1 MANCPK
7 RRARRSGGMGATKRR
22 TRIRLPDLAPSRQ
35 GQSQDD
41 GTVVALRRLATPHL
55 VRLLGE
61 WRGGGLAYPALAAA
75 LRGLIVEGRLPP
87 YTRLP
92 SEREL
97 ALALGV
103 SRNTVTAALDVLR
116 RQRYLA
122 SRRGRGSWI
131 TSPPLAKDRPDE
143 SEPPSG
149 DMIDL
154 TLANLPAPP
163 ELAEL
168 ALQAA
173 GDLVQELGGH
183 GYEPFGLPATRAAIA
198 AYLSHRG
205 LVTSPAQVLVTQ
217 GALHAWDLALRTFAR
232 PGDRVLLETP
242 TYPGALDAVR
252 AHGCI
257 PVAVPVTDAGWDLP
271 LLQTTLR
278 DARPVLGYV
287 IPDFQNPTGVWASAR
302 QRAVLARAARAAG
315 TLLVSDESLAELVLE
330 PDLEEDQ
337 TRVRPSV
344 AAGDPGTGV
353 LAVGSL
359 SKPVWGGLR
368 TGWLRADPELV
379 RRMALARAGQDVGSP
394 ILDQLMAVE
403 VLGRLH
409 ELLPARREWLRER
422 RDALMRAVA
431 DERPGWRVRRPSGG
445 MAVWVELPDGAS
457 ASALAARA
465 VAHGVRVAPGPRF
478 GVDGGFERRMR
489 LPFTQPPER
498 LAEAVRRLAAAE
510 DALGS
515 RSPAR
520 PAEVRW
526 VA

>member
-1 MANCPK
+1 
-7 RRARRSGGMGATKRR
+7 
-22 TRIRLPDLAPSRQ
+22 
-35 GQSQDD
+35 
-41 GTVVALRRLATPHL
+41 
-55 VRLLGE
+55 
-61 WRGGGLAYPALAAA
+61 
-75 LRGLIVEGRLPP
+75 
-87 YTRLP
+87 
-92 SEREL
+92 
-97 ALALGV
+97 
-103 SRNTVTAALDVLR
+103 VLR

-131 TSPPLAKDRPDE
+131 TSPPLPKDRPDE
-143 SEPPSG
+143 PEPPSG

-173 GDLVQELGGH
+173 ADLAQELGGH
-183 GYEPFGLPATRAAIA
+183 GYEPFGLPAARAAIA
-198 AYLSHRG
+198 DYLSRRG
-205 LVTSPAQVLVTQ
+205 LVTTPPQVLVTQ

-232 PGDRVLLETP
+232 PGDRVLLESP

-252 AHGCI
+252 AHGCV
-257 PVAVPVTDAGWDLP
+257 PVAVAVTEDGWDLP
-271 LLQTTLR
+271 LLRAALR
-278 DARPVLGYV
+278 DARPVLAYV
-287 IPDFQNPTGVWASAR
+287 IPDFQNPTGFWASAR

-315 TLLVSDESLAELVLE
+315 TLVVSDESLAELVLG
-330 PDLEEDQ
+330 PRAGRSDPGGKGDQ
-337 TRVRPSV
+337 GDHGGQVDQGDHGARPSM

-394 ILDQLMAVE
+394 ILDQLMAVQALE
-403 VLGRLH
+403 HLH

-422 RDALMRAVA
+422 RDALMDAVA
-431 DERPGWRVRRPSGG
+431 AERPDWRVRRPDGG
-445 MAVWVELPDGAS
+445 MALWVELPAGAA
-457 ASALAARA
+457 ASALAARG

-478 GVDGGFERRMR
+478 GVNGGFERRLR

-498 LAEAVRRLAAAE
+498 LAEAVRRLASAE

-515 RSPAR
+515 RSPSR

>member
-1 MANCPK
+1 
-7 RRARRSGGMGATKRR
+7 
-22 TRIRLPDLAPSRQ
+22 
-35 GQSQDD
+35 
-41 GTVVALRRLATPHL
+41 VVALRRLATPHL
-55 VRLLGE
+55 TRLLGD
-61 WRGGGLAYPALAAA
+61 WRGGGVAYPALAAA
-75 LRGLIVEGRLPP
+75 LRALIVEGRLPP

-116 RQRYLA
+116 EQRYLA

-131 TSPPLAKDRPDE
+131 TSPPDPERRPDE
-143 SEPPSG
+143 AEPPAG

-163 ELAEL
+163 DLAEL
-168 ALQAA
+168 ALRAA
-173 GDLVQELGGH
+173 HALAPELGGH
-183 GYEPFGLPATRAAIA
+183 GYEPFGLAPTRAAIA
-198 AYLSHRG
+198 QYLSGRG
-205 LVTSPAQVLVTQ
+205 LLTDPGQMLVTQ

-252 AHGCI
+252 AHGC
-257 PVAVPVTDAGWDLP
+257 VPVGVPVSEDGWDLP
-271 LLQTTLR
+271 LMRAALR
-278 DARPVLGYV
+278 DARPVLGYL
-287 IPDFQNPTGVWASAR
+287 IPDFQNPTGYWASAR
-302 QRAVLARAARAAG
+302 ERAAVARAARTAG
-315 TLLVSDESLAELVLE
+315 MLLVSDESLAELVLE
-330 PDLEEDQ
+330 PGDANCS
-337 TRVRPSV
+337 TTTRPSL
-344 AAGDPGTGV
+344 AAGDSGGGV

-368 TGWLRADPELV
+368 TGWLRGEPQLV
-379 RRMALARAGQDVGSP
+379 RRLALARAGQDVGSP
-394 ILDQLMAVE
+394 ILDQLMAIE
-403 VLGRLH
+403 VLQRFDA
-409 ELLPARREWLRER
+409 LLPGRREWLRER
-422 RDALMRAVA
+422 RDALLSALA
-431 DERPGWRVRRPSGG
+431 GERPHWRVTSPAGG
-445 MAVWVELPDGAS
+445 MALWVELPEGTS

-478 GVDGGFERRMR
+478 GVDGGFEQRLR

-510 DALGS
+510 DALGT
-515 RSPAR
+515 RSAAR
-520 PAEVRW
+520 APDVRW

>member
-1 MANCPK
+1 M
-7 RRARRSGGMGATKRR
+7 
-22 TRIRLPDLAPSRQ
+22 
-35 GQSQDD
+35 
-41 GTVVALRRLATPHL
+41 VALRRLATPHL
-55 VRLLGE
+55 TRLLGE
-61 WRGGGLAYPALAAA
+61 WRGGGAAYPALAAA

-97 ALALGV
+97 ATALGV

-116 RQRYLA
+116 GQRYLA

-131 TSPPLAKDRPDE
+131 TSPPIPEDRPDE
-143 SEPPSG
+143 PGPATG

-163 ELAEL
+163 DLAEL
-168 ALQAA
+168 AIIAA
-173 GDLVQELGGH
+173 QGLARELGGH
-183 GYEPFGLPATRAAIA
+183 GYEPFGLPRVREAIA
-198 AYLSHRG
+198 AYLAARG
-205 LVTSPAQVLVTQ
+205 LATDPAQVLVTQ

-257 PVAVPVTDAGWDLP
+257 PIGVPVGEDGWDLA
-271 LLQTTLR
+271 LLRAALR

-287 IPDFQNPTGVWASAR
+287 IPDFQNPTGFRASAA
-302 QRAVLARAARAAG
+302 QRAVVARAARAAG

-330 PDLEEDQ
+330 PNHAGDPGDPA
-337 TRVRPSV
+337 PSL

-368 TGWLRADPELV
+368 TGWLRGEPQLV
-379 RRMALARAGQDVGSP
+379 RRLALARAGQDVGSP

-403 VLGRLH
+403 VLRRFDT
-409 ELLPARREWLRER
+409 LLPARRQWLRER
-422 RDALMRAVA
+422 RDALLSALA
-431 DERPGWRVRRPSGG
+431 GDRPHWRVPRPAGG
-445 MAVWVELPDGAS
+445 MALWVELPEGTT

-465 VAHGVRVAPGPRF
+465 VVHGVRVAPGPRF
-478 GVDGGFERRMR
+478 GVDGGFEQRLR

-510 DALGS
+510 HALGI
-515 RSPAR
+515 RAPAGA
-520 PAEVRW
+520 PDVRW

>member
-1 MANCPK
+1 M
-7 RRARRSGGMGATKRR
+7 
-22 TRIRLPDLAPSRQ
+22 
-35 GQSQDD
+35 
-41 GTVVALRRLATPHL
+41 VALRRLATPHL
-55 VRLLGE
+55 TRLLGE
-61 WRGGGLAYPALAAA
+61 WRAGGLAYPSLAAA

-97 ALALGV
+97 AVALGV

-131 TSPPLAKDRPDE
+131 TSPPIPQDRPDE
-143 SEPPSG
+143 PGPASR

-163 ELAEL
+163 DLAEL
-168 ALQAA
+168 AVHAA
-173 GDLVQELGGH
+173 QGLAQQLGGH
-183 GYEPFGLPATRAAIA
+183 GYEPFGLPPARAAVA
-198 AYLSHRG
+198 GYLSRRG
-205 LVTSPAQVLVTQ
+205 LATDSAQVLVTQ

-257 PVAVPVTDAGWDLP
+257 PIGVPVGEDGWDLP
-271 LLQTTLR
+271 LLRAALR

-287 IPDFQNPTGVWASAR
+287 IPDFQNPTGFWASATE
-302 QRAVLARAARAAG
+302 RAAVARAARAAG
-315 TLLVSDESLAELVLE
+315 TLLLSDESLAELVLE
-330 PDLEEDQ
+330 PHRLG
-337 TRVRPSV
+337 TPPPSM
-344 AAGDPGTGV
+344 AAGVRGTRDNV

-368 TGWLRADPELV
+368 TGWLRGEPQLV
-379 RRMALARAGQDVGSP
+379 RRLALARAGQDVGSP
-394 ILDQLMAVE
+394 ILDQLMAIE
-403 VLGRLH
+403 VLRRLDT
-409 ELLPARREWLRER
+409 LVPARREWLRER
-422 RDALMRAVA
+422 RDALLAAVA
-431 DERPGWRVRRPSGG
+431 RERPDWRVSRPSGG
-445 MAVWVELPDGAS
+445 MALWVELPS
-457 ASALAARA
+457 RTTASALAARG

-478 GVDGGFERRMR
+478 GVDGGFERRLR

-510 DALGS
+510 RSLGPRHPA
-515 RSPAR
+515 RSPD
-520 PAEVRW
+520 VRW

>member
-1 MANCPK
+1 
-7 RRARRSGGMGATKRR
+7 
-22 TRIRLPDLAPSRQ
+22 LAPSQQ
-35 GQSQDD
+35 GQFDDD

-55 VRLLGE
+55 TRLLGE
-61 WRGGGLAYPALAAA
+61 WRGGGVAYPALAAA

-97 ALALGV
+97 ATALGV

-116 RQRYLA
+116 GQRYLA

-131 TSPPLAKDRPDE
+131 TSPPIPEDRPDE
-143 SEPPSG
+143 PGPPSG
-149 DMIDL
+149 DVIDL

-168 ALQAA
+168 ALVAA
-173 GDLVQELGGH
+173 QTLARELGGH
-183 GYEPFGLPATRAAIA
+183 GYEPFGLPPARSAIA
-198 AYLSHRG
+198 EYLTGRG
-205 LVTSPAQVLVTQ
+205 LATDPAQVLVTQ
-217 GALHAWDLALRTFAR
+217 GALHAWDLTLRTFAR

-257 PVAVPVTDAGWDLP
+257 PVGVPVGEDGWDLA
-271 LLQTTLR
+271 LLRAALR

-287 IPDFQNPTGVWASAR
+287 IPDFQNPTGFRATAE
-302 QRAVLARAARAAG
+302 QRAAVARAARAAG
-315 TLLVSDESLAELVLE
+315 TLLVSDESLAELVLDTAD
-330 PDLEEDQ
+330 PADP
-337 TRVRPSV
+337 PSNPPPPHAPPSL
-344 AAGDPGTGV
+344 AAGDPGTAV

-368 TGWLRADPELV
+368 TGWLRGEPQLV
-379 RRMALARAGQDVGSP
+379 RRLALARAGQDVGSP

-403 VLGRLH
+403 VLRRLDT
-409 ELLPARREWLRER
+409 LLPARREWLRER
-422 RDALMRAVA
+422 RDALLNTLAG
-431 DERPGWRVRRPSGG
+431 ERPHWRVRRPEGG
-445 MAVWVELPDGAS
+445 MALWVELPEGTTAS
-457 ASALAARA
+457 VLAARG

-478 GVDGGFERRMR
+478 GVDGGFEQRLR

-510 DALGS
+510 RALGS
-515 RSPAR
+515 RAPAGS
-520 PAEVRW
+520 ADVRW

>member
-1 MANCPK
+1 
-7 RRARRSGGMGATKRR
+7 
-22 TRIRLPDLAPSRQ
+22 
-35 GQSQDD
+35 
-41 GTVVALRRLATPHL
+41 VVALRRLSTPHL

-61 WRGGGLAYPALAAA
+61 WRGGGVAYPALAAA
-75 LRGLIVEGRLPP
+75 LRALIVEGRLPP

-116 RQRYLA
+116 EQRYLA

-131 TSPPLAKDRPDE
+131 TSPPVPEHRPDE
-143 SEPPSG
+143 AEPPAG

-168 ALQAA
+168 AVRAA
-173 GDLVQELGGH
+173 EALAPELGGH
-183 GYEPFGLPATRAAIA
+183 GYEPFGLPSTRGAIA
-198 AYLSHRG
+198 GYLTDRG
-205 LVTSPAQVLVTQ
+205 LATEPAQVLVTQ

-252 AHGCI
+252 AHGC
-257 PVAVPVTDAGWDLP
+257 VPVGVPVGPDGWDLP
-271 LLQTTLR
+271 LLRAAVR
-278 DARPVLGYV
+278 DARPVLGYL
-287 IPDFQNPTGVWASAR
+287 IPDFQNPTGFRACAR
-302 QRAVLARAARAAG
+302 ERAAVVRAARSAG
-315 TLLVSDESLAELVLE
+315 MLLVSDESLAELVLE
-330 PDLEEDQ
+330 PPNPRDPRD
-337 TRVRPSV
+337 RASAPPSM
-344 AAGDPGTGV
+344 AFGDSGDGV

-368 TGWLRADPELV
+368 IGWLRGEPQLV
-379 RRMALARAGQDVGSP
+379 RRLALARAGQDVGSP
-394 ILDQLMAVE
+394 VLDQLMAIE
-403 VLGRLH
+403 VLRRFDT
-409 ELLPARREWLRER
+409 LLPARCEWLRER
-422 RDALMRAVA
+422 RDALLDAVA
-431 DERPGWRVRRPSGG
+431 RERPRWRVGRPAGG
-445 MAVWVELPDGAS
+445 MALWVELPEGTT

-478 GVDGGFERRMR
+478 GVDGGFEQRLR

-510 DALGS
+510 RALGS
-515 RSPAR
+515 RAPMRSPD
-520 PAEVRW
+520 VRW

>member
-1 MANCPK
+1 
-7 RRARRSGGMGATKRR
+7 
-22 TRIRLPDLAPSRQ
+22 LAPSEQ
-35 GQSQDD
+35 GQFGDD

-55 VRLLGE
+55 TRLLGE
-61 WRGGGLAYPALAAA
+61 WRGGGVAYPALAAA

-97 ALALGV
+97 AVALGV

-116 RQRYLA
+116 GQRYLA

-131 TSPPLAKDRPDE
+131 TSPPLPEDRPDE
-143 SEPPSG
+143 PGPSSG

-163 ELAEL
+163 DLAEL
-168 ALQAA
+168 AVLAA
-173 GDLVQELGGH
+173 QGLAQELGGH
-183 GYEPFGLPATRAAIA
+183 GYEPFGLPPVRAAIA
-198 AYLSHRG
+198 GYLSGRG
-205 LVTSPAQVLVTQ
+205 LATDPTQVLVTQ

-257 PVAVPVTDAGWDLP
+257 PIGVPVGEDGWDLA
-271 LLQTTLR
+271 LLRAALR

-287 IPDFQNPTGVWASAR
+287 IPDFQNPTGFWASAGE
-302 QRAVLARAARAAG
+302 RAAVARAARAAG

-330 PDLEEDQ
+330 PDGSGDRPPSLADGDSG
-337 TRVRPSV
+337 TR
-344 AAGDPGTGV
+344 V

-368 TGWLRADPELV
+368 TGWLRGEPQLV
-379 RRMALARAGQDVGSP
+379 RRLALARAGQDVGSP

-403 VLGRLH
+403 VLRRLDT
-409 ELLPARREWLRER
+409 LLPARRDWLRDR
-422 RDALMRAVA
+422 RDALLGAVA
-431 DERPGWRVRRPSGG
+431 SERPQWRVSRPAGG
-445 MAVWVELPDGAS
+445 MALWVELPEGTS
-457 ASALAARA
+457 ASALAARG

-478 GVDGGFERRMR
+478 GVDGGFEQRLR

-498 LAEAVRRLAAAE
+498 LAEAVRRLAAA
-510 DALGS
+510 DRALGA
-515 RSPAR
+515 RAPAGSPD
-520 PAEVRW
+520 VRW

>member
-1 MANCPK
+1 
-7 RRARRSGGMGATKRR
+7 
-22 TRIRLPDLAPSRQ
+22 
-35 GQSQDD
+35 
-41 GTVVALRRLATPHL
+41 

-61 WRGGGLAYPALAAA
+61 WRDGGLAYPALAAA
-75 LRGLIVEGRLPP
+75 LRALIVEGRLPP

-116 RQRYLA
+116 EQRYLA

-131 TSPPLAKDRPDE
+131 TSPPAPESRPDE
-143 SEPPSG
+143 AEPPAG
-149 DMIDL
+149 DVIDL

-163 ELAEL
+163 DLAEL
-168 ALQAA
+168 ALHAA
-173 GDLVQELGGH
+173 RALAPELGGH
-183 GYEPFGLPATRAAIA
+183 GYEPFGLAPTRAAIA
-198 AYLSHRG
+198 DYLSSRG
-205 LVTSPAQVLVTQ
+205 LATEPAQVLVTQ

-252 AHGCI
+252 AHGCVPI
-257 PVAVPVTDAGWDLP
+257 GVPVGTDGWDVP
-271 LLQTTLR
+271 LLRAALR
-278 DARPVLGYV
+278 DAQPVLGYL
-287 IPDFQNPTGVWASAR
+287 IPDFQNPTGFWASAS
-302 QRAVLARAARAAG
+302 QRAAVTRAARAAG
-315 TLLVSDESLAELVLE
+315 MLLVSDESLAELVLD
-330 PDLEEDQ
+330 PDDA
-337 TRVRPSV
+337 RGGDRPPPSM
-344 AAGDPGTGV
+344 ASADSGSGV
-353 LAVGSL
+353 LALGSL

-368 TGWLRADPELV
+368 TGWLRGEPQLV
-379 RRMALARAGQDVGSP
+379 RRLALARAGQDVGSP
-394 ILDQLMAVE
+394 ILDQLMAIE
-403 VLGRLH
+403 VLRRFDT
-409 ELLPARREWLRER
+409 LLPARRDWLRER
-422 RDALMRAVA
+422 RDALLSALA
-431 DERPGWRVRRPSGG
+431 SDRPQWRVTRPAGG
-445 MAVWVELPDGAS
+445 MALWVKLPGGTT

-478 GVDGGFERRMR
+478 GVDGGFEQRLR

-498 LAEAVRRLAAAE
+498 LAEAIRRLAAAE

-520 PAEVRW
+520 PPDVRW

>member
-1 MANCPK
+1 
-7 RRARRSGGMGATKRR
+7 
-22 TRIRLPDLAPSRQ
+22 
-35 GQSQDD
+35 
-41 GTVVALRRLATPHL
+41 VALRRLATPHL

-61 WRGGGLAYPALAAA
+61 WRAGSVAYPALAAA

-116 RQRYLA
+116 EQRYLA

-131 TSPPLAKDRPDE
+131 TSPPVPEGRPDE
-143 SEPPSG
+143 AEVPAG
-149 DMIDL
+149 DIIDL

-168 ALQAA
+168 ALHAA
-173 GDLVQELGGH
+173 HALAPQLGSH
-183 GYEPFGLPATRAAIA
+183 GYEPFGLASTRVAIA
-198 AYLSHRG
+198 GYLSGRG
-205 LVTSPAQVLVTQ
+205 LATEPAQVLVTQ

-252 AHGCI
+252 AHGCVPI
-257 PVAVPVTDAGWDLP
+257 GVPVSADGWDMP
-271 LLQTTLR
+271 LLRGALR
-278 DARPVLGYV
+278 DARPVLGYL
-287 IPDFQNPTGVWASAR
+287 IPDFQNPTGFWASA
-302 QRAVLARAARAAG
+302 QERAAVVRAARAAG
-315 TLLVSDESLAELVLE
+315 MLLVSDESLAELVLE
-330 PDLEEDQ
+330 PHEAGDPGSAP
-337 TRVRPSV
+337 PSM

-353 LAVGSL
+353 LALGSL

-368 TGWLRADPELV
+368 TGWLRGEPQLV
-379 RRMALARAGQDVGSP
+379 RRLALARAGQDVGSP

-403 VLGRLH
+403 VLRQLDA
-409 ELLPARREWLRER
+409 LLPARREWLRER
-422 RDALMRAVA
+422 RDVLLSAVA
-431 DERPGWRVRRPSGG
+431 RECPQWRVGRPSGG
-445 MAVWVELPDGAS
+445 MALWVELSQGTT
-457 ASALAARA
+457 ASALAGRG

-478 GVDGGFERRMR
+478 GVDGGFEQRLR
-489 LPFTQPPER
+489 LPFTQPPDR
-498 LAEAVRRLAAAE
+498 LAEAMRRLAAAE
-510 DALGS
+510 HALGS
-515 RSPAR
+515 RPPA
-520 PAEVRW
+520 PPPDVRW